1 MAPRDTAQMGGG
13 GGARGGDP
21 PTVDPL
27 LTRHGPA
34 IDAPS
39 IGHRRAI
46 DPPSTC
52 HRPAI
57 DPPST
62 ASRWRVDGGS
72 IADGL
77 MAVDGGRV
85 NGGSIAQK
93 RRPSKMGA
101 DRHREPRVCCIGC
114 LVVILESEN
123 PIFERENLLFFCYI
137 SKKYISKTLRACQ
150 KDACAKHL
158 AARIRP

>member
-1 MAPRDTAQMGGG
+1 MAPRDTAQMVGGP
-13 GGARGGDP
+13 RRLDP
-21 PTVDPL
+21 PTIDPL

-34 IDAPS
+34 IDAPF

-46 DPPSTC
+46 DAPSTR

-57 DPPST
+57 DLPSTRHRPALDPPST
-62 ASRWRVDGGS
+62 ASRRR
-72 IADGL
+72 
-77 MAVDGGRV
+77 VDGGRV